1 MKINRKT
8 GLARLM
14 KQVDRVETMGQLD
27 SFYINTNRPES
38 EFHNII
44 KSIGVEN
51 QKLFINYV
59 NRRAYEL
66 DLGE

>member
-27 SFYINTNRPES
+27 SFYLNTNRPES
-38 EFHNII
+38 EFYTTM
-44 KSIGVEN
+44 KTIGVEN